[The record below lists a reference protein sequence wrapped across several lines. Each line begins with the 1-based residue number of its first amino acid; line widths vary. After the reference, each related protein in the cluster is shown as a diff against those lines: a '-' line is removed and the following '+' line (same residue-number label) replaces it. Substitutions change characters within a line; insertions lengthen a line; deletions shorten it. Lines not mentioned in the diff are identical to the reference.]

1 MQPIDLTENNS
12 PITSEQVEKPVGC
25 GGTCGGKCGSKKEGK
40 GCCAKKCCCLVKVAL
55 RIVAAVLLFY
65 AGYLYGKQ

>member
-1 MQPIDLTENNS
+1 MQPIDLTENNT
-12 PITSEQVEKPVGC
+12 PITPDQVEQPVGC
-25 GGTCGGKCGSKKEGK
+25 GGTCGGKCGSGKKK
-40 GCCAKKCCCLVKVAL
+40 SCCMAKCCCVVKIVL